1 MVATFFPAWASRSV
15 VQRECWPDDVF
26 FFPLLDRPVLLRGM
40 DSCEMRERTSVL
52 SGVARD
58 WRGAA
63 SPLGGAAASVREASA
78 ARSRAF

>member
-15 VQRECWPDDVF
+15 VQRECLPGGVF
-26 FFPLLDRPVLLRGM
+26 FFPFWTVRSCLRGM